1 MKNRSITRRLFIQM
15 IALILCFSGMILA
28 GNLILIKPMVDKAIA
43 RDMKEAMVSLQE
55 LDFLAEPEVWIEQV
69 QEIGRGQ
76 AFDITVESET
86 GTLYSSSKELGIRE
100 PFERDNIPEG
110 AWVKRNHGPIFPIER
125 IREWEDRGDG
135 IEFSILEEPKNNMDM
150 VVSRSLLE
158 NGITLYLVQPI
169 GPVMNAVQQ
178 ANNLLIGGTLVFLLA
193 AASAAFAISKT
204 FTSPIKEM
212 QEQVRRLSEL
222 DFSGQ
227 VKVNTGDELEALG
240 KDIQELSDS
249 LQTALQS
256 LEKEIDSQKRLIS
269 DASHELRTPLTL
281 IKGYADE
288 IAAGYVPDAERQREY
303 VAYIAEESA
312 KMKRLINEILELSRL
327 SSSHMN
333 LNLET
338 GNVKEAIEGFFDK
351 YEGYVEEQ
359 EIDLSL
365 DLIEAEGRFDP
376 MRFEQILANFLSN
389 AAKYGDEK
397 RIVRVF
403 MEDHKE
409 TIRIHVFNSGPSIH
423 EDLKEKIWRGFYK
436 ADESRSNGDSFGLGL
451 SIVKAIQDLQG
462 LDAGVTNADGGVV
475 FWFDVQKNE

>member
-1 MKNRSITRRLFIQM
+1 M
-15 IALILCFSGMILA
+15 IVLILCFSGMILA
-28 GNLILIKPMVDKAIA
+28 GNLVLIKPMVDKAIA
-43 RDMKEAMVSLQE
+43 RDMKVAMMDLKSI
-55 LDFLAEPEVWIEQV
+55 DFLAEPEVWIEQV
-69 QEIGRGQ
+69 QSIGGGQ

-100 PFERDNIPEG
+100 PFEREG
-110 AWVKRNHGPIFPIER
+110 VPDGGWIKHNRGPIFPVDR
-125 IREWEDRGDG
+125 IHEWDNQGDG
-135 IEFSILEEPKNNMDM
+135 IEFSLLEDPKSNMDM
-150 VVSRSLLE
+150 VVSRRVLD
-158 NGITLYLVQPI
+158 NGVTIYLVQPI

-193 AASAAFAISKT
+193 AALAAFAISKT
-204 FTSPIKEM
+204 FTSPIKVM
-212 QEQVRRLSEL
+212 QEQVRRLSQL

-227 VKVNTGDELEALG
+227 VKVNTGDELQALG
-240 KDIQELSDS
+240 QDIQELSDS
-249 LQTALQS
+249 LQTALKS
-256 LEKEIDSQKRLIS
+256 LEKEIDAQKRLIS

-303 VAYIAEESA
+303 VAYIAEEST

-327 SSSHMN
+327 SSSQMT
-333 LNLET
+333 LNEEKASI
-338 GNVKEAIEGFFDK
+338 KEAIEGFFDK

-397 RIVRVF
+397 RQVRVF
-403 MEDHKE
+403 MEERKE
-409 TIRIHVFNSGPSIH
+409 TVRIHVFNSGPSIP
-423 EDLKEKIWRGFYK
+423 EDLQDKIWRGFYQ

-462 LDAGVTNADGGVV
+462 LDAGVSNAESGVV
-475 FWFDVQKNE
+475 FWFDVQKSE